1 MKKITIT
8 ILGTI
13 YIAFAC
19 FIASGNKTT
28 APNYTS
34 INQVKA
40 CEVIE
45 QLEWVPFIPEMVD
58 GKPVKYQIPPQTINM
73 EQELEFKS
81 NCMLFLCMEGC
92 SACEEMKPVVA
103 KLKGEGYDI
112 YNLCAEKYPAFI
124 EKMGATSFPTFIIRE
139 NDKEV
144 KRFVGL
150 VTAHQIKKYLK
161 HNELDYD
168 VF

>member
-19 FIASGNKTT
+19 FIASGNKT
-28 APNYTS
+28 PPPDC

-45 QLEWVPFIPEMVD
+45 QSVGMPFIPEMVD
-58 GKPVKYQIPPQTINM
+58 GKPVKYQMPPQIIYT
-73 EQELEFKS
+73 EQELQFKS
-81 NCMLFLCMEGC
+81 NCMLYIGAEGC
-92 SACEEMKPVVA
+92 KLCEIMKPIAV
-103 KLKGEGYDI
+103 KLKGEGYDVYI
-112 YNLCAEKYPAFI
+112 LYIEEYREFAEK
-124 EKMGATSFPTFIIRE
+124 MNVTSLPTTIIRE
-139 NDKEV
+139 DNKEV
-144 KRFVGL
+144 KRFVGSI
-150 VTAHQIKKYLK
+150 TEYQIKKYLK
-161 HNELDYD
+161 HNESDYD